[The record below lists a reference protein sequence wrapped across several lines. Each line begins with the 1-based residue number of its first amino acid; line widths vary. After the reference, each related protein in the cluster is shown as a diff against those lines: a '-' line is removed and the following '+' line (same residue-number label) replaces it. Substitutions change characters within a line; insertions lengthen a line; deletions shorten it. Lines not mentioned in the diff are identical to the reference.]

1 MCCEQTVFCSNLQSP
16 EWFCSKIP
24 QISNLPT
31 PPSRPRLFQPK
42 LQWAVKDQPSHQEN
56 QSRKSHLELPSG
68 CRTPENFC
76 PVGEEKDPVN
86 NELLTSVEDIVQ
98 LEAAADQEE
107 LEIPL
112 GRWHS
117 AGSGGSSSVFGAFK
131 GFAGVTSTPAVDP
144 TQVGASPFSLLIGIA
159 KSTNGMAATKFAMEA
174 SIFASTDPSKVFSGV
189 GSSPKED
196 TAGSAGKDT
205 GDETTTTNKAAAPIP
220 FSFGFGSTS
229 STPRTGFI
237 FANVAK
243 STEDSKPD
251 EKASADDDEVEFTPV
266 KEKDSIFSKRFK
278 LFVKTD
284 GNYSDRDI
292 GTLHI
297 KKVDGKVQILVRAD
311 TSIGQILLNIILNE
325 AVPVQGMGK
334 NNVKMVCVPTPET
347 KPSVLLPA
355 KNGEEADDLYETLNK
370 YKQSRRRPSATQLMI
385 KDLEVVME
393 TTPDVVRAASI
404 QGEGKKSIV
413 TGTESQQ

>member
-1 MCCEQTVFCSNLQSP
+1 LAKLVLEPRTAPLGPPELIGDRRWYRRVTKPDTFHGNWNEEDAAGRFAQTSEDELKKRIIKTMSP
-16 EWFCSKIP
+16 RHK
-24 QISNLPT
+24 N
-31 PPSRPRLFQPK
+31 
-42 LQWAVKDQPSHQEN
+42 D
-56 QSRKSHLELPSG
+56 
-68 CRTPENFC
+68 RTP
-76 PVGEEKDPVN
+76 G
-86 NELLTSVEDIVQ
+86 
-98 LEAAADQEE
+98 
-107 LEIPL
+107 
-112 GRWHS
+112 
-117 AGSGGSSSVFGAFK
+117 
-131 GFAGVTSTPAVDP
+131 VDP
-144 TQVGASPFSLLIGIA
+144 TEVGASPFSLLIGIA
-159 KSTNGMAATKFAMEA
+159 KSTNGTAATKSAMEA
-174 SIFASTDPSKVFSGV
+174 SIFASTDPSKVFFGF
-189 GSSPKED
+189 GSSPKEN

-297 KKVDGKVQILVRAD
+297 KKVDGKVQVLVRAD

-334 NNVKMVCVPTPET
+334 NNVIMVCVPTPET

-370 YKQSRRRPSATQLMI
+370 YKQKIKLATLVRRGAEPPGKWQL
-385 KDLEVVME
+385 
-393 TTPDVVRAASI
+393 A
-404 QGEGKKSIV
+404 
-413 TGTESQQ
+413 